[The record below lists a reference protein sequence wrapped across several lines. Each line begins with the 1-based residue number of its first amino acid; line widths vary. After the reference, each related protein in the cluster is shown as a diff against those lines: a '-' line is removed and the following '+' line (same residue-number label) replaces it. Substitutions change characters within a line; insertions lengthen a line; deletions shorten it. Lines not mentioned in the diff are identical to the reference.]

1 MQTSTAQLY
10 LFSYVII
17 CVKNICLYYLYLP
30 FTFIY
35 PQDKIQN
42 VHIDFTRSHFT
53 LIVPQVSFKL
63 SSSRKQSKYSNYSWT
78 YDIPLAVKGVNVC
91 EVEYNYTP

>member
-1 MQTSTAQLY
+1 MLKTSVY
-10 LFSYVII
+10 I
-17 CVKNICLYYLYLP
+17 
-30 FTFIY
+30 TFIY
-35 PQDKIQN
+35 PLPL
-42 VHIDFTRSHFT
+42 FTLKTKYRMYILIFTPSHFT